1 MIGKCLC
8 GEVEFELNGPLPNL
22 YQCHCS
28 LCRKLSGSASDTAMF
43 LDREQFRWRRG
54 EDNISSFTK
63 PSGYRS
69 DFCRDCGSSL
79 PHLMQNGRQY
89 WVPAGPLEGKI
100 DSVVAAHLFVESKA
114 NWDAIGDSGAQHA
127 EMPDMDT
134 LERSLRR
141 PAHVTE
147 SAATGELA
155 NSAEK

>member
-8 GEVEFELNGPLPNL
+8 GEVEFEVNGPLPNL

-63 PSGYRS
+63 SSGYRS
-69 DFCRDCGSSL
+69 DFCRVCGSNL

-89 WVPAGPLEGKI
+89 WVPAGLLEGEI
-100 DSVVAAHLFVESKA
+100 ESVVAAHLFVESKVH
-114 NWDAIGDSGAQHA
+114 WDVIGDAGAQHA

-134 LERSLRR
+134 LDRALRR
-141 PAHVTE
+141 PACASKGT
-147 SAATGELA
+147 ATCEGSDSSEI
-155 NSAEK
+155 